1 MSILKLISIKL
12 QSMQLARRQNP
23 SSFINLFEVG
33 QISIFYKVKNMKNI
47 SHVQNLNILV
57 DILLAHVQ
65 CPLGDLICQKL
76 HIGYFKANYI
86 LLHKNGGKI
95 VQFEFGEV

>member
-1 MSILKLISIKL
+1 MEMAKEKYIGEYFKVNFNKI

-23 SSFINLFEVG
+23 SSFEVG

-57 DILLAHVQ
+57 DILLAH
-65 CPLGDLICQKL
+65 CPVSTKGIRS
-76 HIGYFKANYI
+76 
-86 LLHKNGGKI
+86 
-95 VQFEFGEV
+95 